1 MAHKAPFR
9 LDRRTALVTGGGS
22 GIGEQTVRALA
33 GNGARVLVG
42 DLNAEAA
49 QAVADDVAN
58 ADPLPLDVTDP
69 AGVQSALERV
79 GSLDILV
86 NNAGI
91 GHVGMLEECTLDDFR
106 TVMRVN
112 VEGMFNVTAA
122 ALPLLASSDRPCIVN
137 IGSVAGLVGVKRR
150 FAYCTSKGAV
160 VSMTRSLA
168 ADYAGKIRVNCVC
181 PGTVDTPFVEAY
193 LEKYHKHEK
202 AETRKQLDARQPI
215 GRLGKPGEI
224 AHLVLYLCSD
234 EAQFVHGSMMAIDGG
249 WTAL

>member
-1 MAHKAPFR
+1 MSSKPPFR
-9 LDRRTALVTGGGS
+9 LDGRTALVTGGGS
-22 GIGEQTVRALA
+22 GIGEQTVRTLA
-33 GNGARVLVG
+33 GNGAHVLIG
-42 DLNAEAA
+42 DINERAARSLADEVRNA
-49 QAVADDVAN
+49 Q
-58 ADPLPLDVTDP
+58 PLPMDVTDP
-69 AGVQSALERV
+69 VSVGTALATL

-91 GHVGMLEECTLDDFR
+91 GHVGSIEECTLEEWR

-112 VEGMFNVTAA
+112 VDGLFLVTGA
-122 ALPLLASSDRPCIVN
+122 ALPLLTRSDCPCIVN

-150 FAYCTSKGAV
+150 FAYCASKGAV

-168 ADYAGKIRVNCVC
+168 ADYAGQVRVNCVC

-193 LEKYHKHEK
+193 LDKYHKHEK
-202 AETRKQLDARQPI
+202 AEVRKQLDARQPV

-234 EAQFVHGSMMAIDGG
+234 EAEFVHGSMMAIDGG